1 MFDYIN
7 KVLYKTKGPDT
18 SNIKE
23 SNEFVPYMVQR
34 WCSMYS
40 PQIATLVN
48 CTSNRMWSVLD
59 NKEIWFNYMHG
70 IIPQCKFKRIVY
82 IKKKKEAEAAV
93 KNKDTLLKVAN
104 SLEISSREVS
114 QYIEQFKLELPYEKK
129 TAT

>member
-23 SNEFVPYMVQR
+23 SEEFVPYMVQR

-40 PQIATLVN
+40 PQIALLIN
-48 CTSNRMWSVLD
+48 CTSNRLWSALD
-59 NKEIWFNYMHG
+59 DKELWFNYMHG
-70 IIPQCKFKRIVY
+70 VIPSCKFKRISY
-82 IKKKKEAEAAV
+82 IKKKKDTELVV
-93 KNKDTLLKVAN
+93 KNKETVLKIAN

-114 QYIEQFKLELPYEKK
+114 QYIEQFNLQLPNEKK
-129 TAT
+129 

>member
-23 SNEFVPYMVQR
+23 SEEFVPYMVQR

-40 PQIATLVN
+40 PQIASLIN
-48 CTSNRMWSVLD
+48 CTSNRLWSALD
-59 NKEIWFNYMHG
+59 DKELWFNYMHG
-70 IIPQCKFKRIVY
+70 VLPPCKFKRISY
-82 IKKKKEAEAAV
+82 IKKKKDTELV
-93 KNKDTLLKVAN
+93 TKNKETVLKVAN

-114 QYIEQFKLELPYEKK
+114 QYIEQFNLQLPNEKK
-129 TAT
+129 

>member
-23 SNEFVPYMVQR
+23 SEEFVPYMVQR

-40 PQIATLVN
+40 PQIASLIN
-48 CTSNRMWSVLD
+48 CTSNRLWSALD
-59 NKEIWFNYMHG
+59 DKELWFNYMHG
-70 IIPQCKFKRIVY
+70 VIPPCKFKRISY
-82 IKKKKEAEAAV
+82 IKKKKDTESVA
-93 KNKDTLLKVAN
+93 KNKETVLKVAN

-114 QYIEQFKLELPYEKK
+114 QYIEQFNLQLPNEKK
-129 TAT
+129 